1 LSLPEG
7 PGGLALVLSN
17 QFGVFVRF
25 SSFGGRHLHLPQK
38 D

>member
-1 LSLPEG
+1 LQQHVAQG
-7 PGGLALVLSN
+7 VLERVQTS
-17 QFGVFVRF
+17 QIGVFVRF